1 MAGQFNKKELEL
13 LMGEITRSEPNI
25 TPDQYRELKGMEEM
39 KPGSYPFRFMKE
51 APSENE
57 FMKLL
62 EAGVN
67 DTKKEGIMTA
77 QQYKLG
83 GDLNY
88 IIEMMK
94 NETDP
99 DKLEELKMQIR
110 EMLGTTPYMSIRQD
124 PVRKAADGGFM
135 ETLKDKFSEFVDKL
149 KSDEPRFFAG
159 QPLNEAA
166 ENDPRYQANLAKKVY
181 RDLGYSDEEIDEIVK
196 KKAGDFLELGKYLNQ
211 IESLNKAEG
220 GIVSLKDGGDPD
232 DVPLKKTI
240 KTPSTYGKR
249 VIEDFLFDAGF
260 VKIDPDTGKPR
271 GSKGEFNKFLLKKGI
286 KPGSEAGTTELNKI
300 LKKLGKPMY
309 ISLEMAQGAQGLSLA
324 EEATGTKKGTLGA
337 AQRKDV
343 FEGVDQIRKEA
354 NKMDFKNTDQKY
366 NFIKKE
372 IKKKFPA
379 IGAATLANLA
389 KGTALG
395 MGLEMFMPQELQAA
409 TIYSPEDMDKMLGEM
424 AIREKFK

>member
-135 ETLKDKFSEFVDKL
+135 ETLKDKFSKFIDKL
-149 KSDEPRFFAG
+149 ESDEPRFFAG

>member
-249 VIEDFLFDAGF
+249 AIEDFLFDAGF

>member
-135 ETLKDKFSEFVDKL
+135 ETLKDKFSKFIDKL
-149 KSDEPRFFAG
+149 ESDEPRFFAG

-249 VIEDFLFDAGF
+249 AIEDFLFDAGF

>member
-13 LMGEITRSEPNI
+13 LMGTSPAEKNLPGQVNQKEVNI
-25 TPDQYRELKGMEEM
+25 LMQMLGD
-39 KPGSYPFRFMKE
+39 S
-51 APSENE
+51 
-57 FMKLL
+57 
-62 EAGVN
+62 VN

-77 QQYKLG
+77 EQYKQG

-88 IIEMMK
+88 VIEMMK

-99 DKLEELKMQIR
+99 DKLEELKSIIR

-135 ETLKDKFSEFVDKL
+135 ETLKDKFSEFVDKF

-211 IESLNKAEG
+211 IEPSNKAEG

-232 DVPLKKTI
+232 DVPLKKTV

-249 VIEDFLFDAGF
+249 AIEDFLLDAGF

-343 FEGVDQIRKEA
+343 FEGVAQIRKEA

-424 AIREKFK
+424 AIREKFQ